1 MQLAQTNTKVLFTLS
16 TFQPSSNAVHF
27 QYACALSQEE
37 LLHMALTVSKNKAH
51 TENT

>member
-1 MQLAQTNTKVLFTLS
+1 MRLSQANTKALFTLS
-16 TFQPSSNAVHF
+16 SFQPSSNVLHF

-37 LLHMALTVSKNKAH
+37 LHTTLAGGTKKAF